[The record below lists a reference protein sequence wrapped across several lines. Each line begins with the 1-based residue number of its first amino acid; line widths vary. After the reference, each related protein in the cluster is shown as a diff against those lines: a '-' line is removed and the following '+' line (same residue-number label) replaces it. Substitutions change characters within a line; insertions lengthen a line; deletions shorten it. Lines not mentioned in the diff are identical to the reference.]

1 MNRKTAENICLVSPS
16 LKVGGIERALV
27 VLANFFAGSGYKVS
41 FVSCLAG
48 EHFYQLD
55 ERITLIEPDF
65 RRSANRLNKL
75 VVPGFIY
82 RPRRTYRP

>member
-27 VLANFFAGSGYKVS
+27 VLANDFVDRGLKVS

-55 ERITLIEPDF
+55 ENVTLIEPKF
-65 RRSANRLNKL
+65 RCPDNRLNKL
-75 VVPGFIY
+75 
-82 RPRRTYRP
+82 RL